1 VSVFTPDEEDTRQ
14 RRLPAPLAQ
23 AIDESLSALDR
34 LTQEAARFAQ
44 PGDALPSGH
53 GPDILIHDLDLPEVS
68 GLDLIARVRAS
79 ADRGLTL
86 VILSEAS
93 AVTRTERRHDRYH
106 LDLKVSLE
114 DLDEY
119 EVSNLTRVLTH
130 HLPSLV
136 AAARQQNSE
145 ERIIQLLRAIAPA
158 DPVGT
163 VELRVAEM
171 SADLRREF
179 LEQVPLR
186 TSAQVHE
193 RAGFPGG
200 NPSQTVHRWRKQGK
214 IFSVNHGGR
223 EWYPAFQFGEDG
235 RPLPIIAELLEIL
248 HRDTE
253 RTDWDNALWFTGYS
267 GWLDGKT
274 PIDLLHSDPDSVKRA
289 AEQEILRDEQ

>member
-1 VSVFTPDEEDTRQ
+1 MSAFTPNEEDTRQ
-14 RRLPAPLAQ
+14 RPLPAPLAQ

-34 LTQEAARFAQ
+34 LTEEAARLTH
-44 PGDALPSGH
+44 PGAPSSVR
-53 GPDILIHDLDLPEVS
+53 GPDIVIHDFGLPEVS
-68 GLDLIARVRAS
+68 GLDLNAAMRDS
-79 ADRGLTL
+79 PDRGLTL
-86 VILSEAS
+86 VILTAEAK

-106 LDLKVSLE
+106 LDLNLSLE

-136 AAARQQNSE
+136 AAARQENSE

-158 DPVGT
+158 DPLGT
-163 VELRVAEM
+163 VELKVAEM

-235 RPLPIIAELLEIL
+235 RPRPIIAELLEIL

-253 RTDWDNALWFTGYS
+253 RTDWDNALWFTGDS

-289 AEQEILRDEQ
+289 AEQEVLRDEQ